1 MNKKALFL
9 KQQNYL
15 LFSLVMLVLVILIL
29 FRLQNFPLTQFR
41 ILIVLVL
48 GYFGWALYHH
58 YRDKSLTL
66 EIIVEYVLTTLLVT
80 VILLGLIF

>member
-58 YRDKSLTL
+58 YQDKSLTL